1 MKKLTFL
8 ISMPVIFM
16 LLILSQDP
24 TSSQN
29 DLSNFY
35 DDNNYAEGEIIVM
48 FKNNVNTDS
57 FLEEYTDIGLSIKE
71 VLVRDMNIYLFQYD
85 KSSSRP
91 VDALLTVMRNNNVAI
106 AQFNHYFKER
116 VIPNDTRFAEQWD
129 KNNTG
134 QSGGT
139 VDADIDAPEA
149 WEISTGGITV
159 MGDTIVVAIVDGGQQ
174 VTHTDLD
181 TWRNWGEIAGNGIDD
196 DNNGYI
202 DDINGWNASSNN
214 GTIPANQH
222 GTHCAGIAGAKGN
235 NSLGVAGVNWKVKT
249 MPIVYGSAT
258 ETNVIKAYGYALKQR
273 RLYNQTNGVKGA
285 YIVSTN
291 SSFGIDYGQ
300 PVNYPLWCAFYD
312 SLGNAGILSAGAG
325 PNLNINIDTQGDIPT
340 TCPSKF
346 MIAVTNTTRT
356 DARNSGAGYGQI
368 NMDLGAPGTS
378 ILSTI
383 PTSNYGT
390 LTGTSMATP
399 QVAGAIALLHS
410 GAHSYYIQLMKTQP
424 DSAAKLFKQFILS
437 TVDTIPSMNGVTVS
451 NGRLNVNKLLLK
463 ANTINTTGV
472 LNLNAAIEGFYDAS
486 SDQMVSDSAKMYLR
500 SGISPYLLIDS
511 SNSVININT
520 SATFNFS
527 NIFNGT
533 PYYLIITHRNS
544 IETWSGAAQSFTANS
559 LSYNFT
565 DAVGKAYGNNL
576 KQINASPVRFG
587 IYSGDVNQ
595 NGAIDLD
602 DVLSVYNSA
611 ASFYSG
617 YVVYDVNGDSI
628 IDLNDIIITYNNS
641 TAFVSI
647 VKP

>member
-1 MKKLTFL
+1 MKKLSLL
-8 ISMPVIFM
+8 ISGLIAIVIIA
-16 LLILSQDP
+16 LAYKPTTSQSD
-24 TSSQN
+24 
-29 DLSNFY
+29 FAHY
-35 DDNNYAEGEIIVM
+35 YEDNNYTEGELIVM
-48 FKNNVNTDS
+48 FKNSPDTRS
-57 FLEEYTDIGLSIKE
+57 FLEDYSNIGMKVKE
-71 VLVRDMNIYLFQYD
+71 VLIPDMNIYLFEYD
-85 KSSSRP
+85 KAESQP
-91 VDALLTVMRNNNVAI
+91 VDALLSVMRNKNVAI
-106 AQFNHYFKER
+106 VQFNHNFKER
-116 VIPNDTRFAEQWD
+116 VIPNDTRFSEQWD

-139 VDADIDAPEA
+139 IDADIDAPEA
-149 WEISTGGITV
+149 WEISKGGVTS

-249 MPIVYGSAT
+249 IPVVYGSAT

-285 YIVSTN
+285 FIVSTN

-312 SLGNAGILSAGAG
+312 TLGNAGILSAGAG

-340 TCPSKF
+340 TCPSNYL
-346 MIAVTNTTRT
+346 IAVTNTTRT

-368 NMDLGAPGTS
+368 NMDLGAPGSS

-383 PTSNYGT
+383 PTNSYGT

-399 QVAGAIALLHS
+399 QVAGAIALLHA
-410 GAHSYYIQLMKTQP
+410 GAHSYYIQLMKSQP

-463 ANTINTTGV
+463 ANTINTSGV
-472 LNLNAAIEGFYDAS
+472 LNLSAIVEGLYNSF
-486 SDQMVSDSAKMYLR
+486 SDQLIPDTAQVYVR
-500 SGISPYLLIDS
+500 SGDSPFSMVDS
-511 SNSVININT
+511 SRSVINSNY
-520 SATFNFS
+520 SASFNFA
-527 NIFNGT
+527 NVFNGT
-533 PYYLIITHRNS
+533 PYYLEFTHRNS
-544 IETWSGAAQSFTANS
+544 IRTWCGSTVMFSSNSMTYDFTNSSGS
-559 LSYNFT
+559 
-565 DAVGKAYGNNL
+565 AYGNNL
-576 KQINASPVRFG
+576 KQVNSFPVKFG
-587 IYSGDVNQ
+587 IYSGDADR
-595 NGAIDLD
+595 NGSVDLN
-602 DVLSVYNSA
+602 DVLQIYNDAGIFLSGYIVTDLTGDNLCDLEDVLIAYNNSA
-611 ASFYSG
+611 A
-617 YVVYDVNGDSI
+617 
-628 IDLNDIIITYNNS
+628 
-641 TAFVSI
+641 FVSEI
-647 VKP
+647 AP